1 MIILA
6 ISEHEQKQ
14 ELEDTIEKAVDFH
27 GHLGPFLVLGV
38 KMGIIGI
45 RELRAK
51 KGNPKLR
58 VTVMTKPS
66 VPFSCVIDGIQTT
79 TKCTIGNRKLKLRNS
94 STKVAAKFQILE
106 GNIVTVTLN
115 TAKLEELGKLVS
127 KHASFQEMEKIAHK
141 VVAMSEKEL
150 FKVKKSNLTYG
161 YDR

>member
-1 MIILA
+1 VIILA

>member
-1 MIILA
+1 MA

-150 FKVKKSNLTYG
+150 FKVKKSNLNYG